1 MSMINPTHS
10 IASEFRALQRA
21 LASPAVLAVLYPVAA
36 RTLKWGGALVAAGAA
51 YKTSPDLHGMW
62 AVAAAT
68 VTGSVVRLA
77 MPLCEDVCGIAASVT
92 GFIGGLMAPVS
103 AATPSQ
109 GNKIAVHRAL
119 VSSTVAL
126 ALGGLGGIIGGGK
139 LTYDFVKPHI
149 AQQTHKLSMAAP
161 R

>member
-1 MSMINPTHS
+1 MSMINPSYS
-10 IASEFRALQRA
+10 ITSEFRALQRA
-21 LASPAVLAVLYPVAA
+21 LASPAVLAVLYPTVA

-51 YKTSPDLHGMW
+51 YKTSPELHGLW

-68 VTGSVVRLA
+68 VTGGVARLA
-77 MPLCEDVCGIAASVT
+77 MPLCEDVSGIAASAA
-92 GFIGGLMAPVS
+92 GFIGGLMAPVR
-103 AATPSQ
+103 ATLSQ
-109 GNKIAVHRAL
+109 GNEISIRRAL

-139 LTYDFVKPHI
+139 LTYDFVKPHV